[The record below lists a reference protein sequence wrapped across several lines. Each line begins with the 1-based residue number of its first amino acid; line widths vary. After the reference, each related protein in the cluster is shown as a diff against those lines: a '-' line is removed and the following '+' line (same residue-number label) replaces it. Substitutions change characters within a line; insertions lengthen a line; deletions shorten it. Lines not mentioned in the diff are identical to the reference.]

1 MYAWVKKQRGPGAE
15 LVNNVEMPEIGTRD
29 VLAKVIAS
37 SICGTD
43 LHIWQWDEWAQQR
56 IKKVPFIPGHEVAGE
71 VVEVGKEVTALQVG
85 DLISAETHIVDFM
98 DYQCRTGRMHVCQN
112 VKILGV
118 DTNGVFAEYFSL
130 PEWNAWKNDPKLDPF
145 LMSIQEPLGN
155 SVQTLLPKDNVEDI
169 AGKNIV
175 ILGTGPTGLMAITAA
190 KAFGAQQVIAT
201 GGGTNRIRMELAKK
215 MGADMVLDAREEGD
229 NLIKKIMDATDGV
242 GADVVLEM
250 SGAPS
255 ALKQGLEVLTPGG
268 RVSMLGVFRR
278 PFELD
283 FTNLVV
289 FKAAKIYGITG
300 RLMFETWF
308 QVKGLLRIPSF
319 REKIKQVI
327 THKVPIRDIDKGI
340 EILTSKQAGKVGLE
354 VIWE

>member
-1 MYAWVKKQRGPGAE
+1 MYAWVKKERGPGAV
-15 LVNNVEMPEIGTRD
+15 LVDDAEMPKIGTRD
-29 VLAKVIAS
+29 VLVKVIAS

-43 LHIWQWDEWAQQR
+43 LHIWQWDEWAQER
-56 IKKVPFIPGHEVAGE
+56 IKRVPFIPGHEVAGE
-71 VVEVGKEVTALQVG
+71 VVEVGKEVTALQAG

-112 VKILGV
+112 MKILGV
-118 DTNGVFAEYFSL
+118 DTDGVFAEYFSL

-169 AGKNIV
+169 AGKNILV
-175 ILGTGPTGLMAITAA
+175 LGTGPTGLMAITAA

-201 GGGTNRIRMELAKK
+201 GGGTNKTRMELAKK
-215 MGADMVLDAREEGD
+215 MGADMVLNAREEGD
-229 NLIKKIMDATDGV
+229 NLIKIIMDATDGV

-255 ALKQGLEVLTPGG
+255 ALRQGLEVLTPGG
-268 RVSMLGVFRR
+268 RVSMLGVFRG

-283 FTNLVV
+283 FNNLVV

-319 REKIKQVI
+319 REKISKVI
-327 THKVPIRDIDKGI
+327 THKVAMKDIDKGI
-340 EILTSKQAGKVGLE
+340 ELLTSKQAGKVGLE
-354 VIWE
+354 VKWD